1 VSFFFATSTPT
12 TPVAAGTWIN
22 RIVAAQNGAPGGQG
36 IPGQRGSVETSAAIA
51 GNAWSS
57 AAAAVAINSAGYP
70 FAVILDRVT
79 LYNSAAGYAETRF
92 WSGTQWETYTTRI
105 NGNLLLDG
113 TLGAQAIVTR
123 SITTDKLVLG
133 AATSLNSF
141 GTTSPI
147 VLLQAPSGTPTS
159 GGVYQT
165 STPATTSGG
174 PVQFDGIVHIRG
186 GQSYAGGSPLPPS
199 VSSVAIVVSPTLDGA
214 VLGVGAGPV
223 SFAAESTAIV
233 PIGAYRLNC
242 SIPFKSTFTPTP
254 GLHSFGVVIA
264 TAFYN
269 SLGALVF
276 VSTGVYFEALYAYNI
291 FENKV

>member
-141 GTTSPI
+141 GTTSPAVRQHQAVFI
-147 VLLQAPSGTPTS
+147 KPLHLQRHQAGQFSLMELCTLEAGNHMQAAALCRLL
-159 GGVYQT
+159 
-165 STPATTSGG
+165 
-174 PVQFDGIVHIRG
+174 F
-186 GQSYAGGSPLPPS
+186 LPWLLWS
-199 VSSVAIVVSPTLDGA
+199 A
-214 VLGVGAGPV
+214 
-223 SFAAESTAIV
+223 
-233 PIGAYRLNC
+233 R
-242 SIPFKSTFTPTP
+242 
-254 GLHSFGVVIA
+254 H
-264 TAFYN
+264 
-269 SLGALVF
+269 
-276 VSTGVYFEALYAYNI
+276 
-291 FENKV
+291 